1 LAEHPG
7 VEEKLLG
14 MFTERRTLARMIRL
28 SPGASFRVAGRS
40 IYFAY
45 SGTGRVEREP
55 LRTFT
60 AAFLDHGE
68 DATFAADKPK
78 SSPNAIRLRR
88 KRKPSLAR
96 SLV

>member
-1 LAEHPG
+1 
-7 VEEKLLG
+7 

-68 DATFAADKPK
+68 DATFAADTEIEMLHLGMPD
-78 SSPNAIRLRR
+78 LRE
-88 KRKPSLAR
+88 
-96 SLV
+96 LVVQQPDAHAVAAE